1 MLFRP
6 NFLDRIARSPDC
18 PGPLP
23 NERSS
28 VTQNGKKEEE
38 ARKEMA
44 TDRRQF
50 LRNAVRFGFGGAAAL
65 LLTSTSRKTLANA
78 LTLNAQEME
87 AARRAQ
93 QAQGAPGDEPLEA
106 KPEQPSEI
114 GIGCMG
120 TCEGTCSR
128 GCGGTCSTAC
138 GGSCSRGCQGSC
150 SRGCGGTCSRDCGGS
165 CYKGCQGT
173 CSRDCGGSCSRGCQ
187 GTCSRGCGGTG
198 TAGYNGH

>member
-1 MLFRP
+1 MLS
-6 NFLDRIARSPDC
+6 LK
-18 PGPLP
+18 
-23 NERSS
+23 ERSG
-28 VTQNGKKEEE
+28 VTQNRKNEDE
-38 ARKEMA
+38 ALKEMA

-65 LLTSTSRKTLANA
+65 LLTSTSRQTVAES
-78 LTLNAQEME
+78 LTLNARELE
-87 AARRAQ
+87 AVRRSQ
-93 QAQGAPGDEPLEA
+93 QAQGALPDDEPSEA
-106 KPEQPSEI
+106 GPEQAHEI

-138 GGSCSRGCQGSC
+138 GG
-150 SRGCGGTCSRDCGGS
+150 TCSR
-165 CYKGCQGT
+165 GCQGT

-187 GTCSRGCGGTG
+187 GTCSRDCGGTCSRGCKGTCSRGCGGTG